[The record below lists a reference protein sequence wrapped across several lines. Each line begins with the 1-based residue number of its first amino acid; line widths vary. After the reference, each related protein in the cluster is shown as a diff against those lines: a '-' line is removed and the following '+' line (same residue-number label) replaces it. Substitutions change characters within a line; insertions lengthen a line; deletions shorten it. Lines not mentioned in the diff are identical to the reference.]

1 MSNNDPFRSSAPSE
15 PMAPMGQGM
24 QYGRLVGFAFESPN
38 WMMNVLYS
46 TVCVLLG
53 GLVVG
58 HLVLY
63 GYQAQI
69 LMRSITDPRATYP
82 DFDTN
87 KIGEYLIRGLWLWL
101 GILITSFLVGAI
113 AIGIILVFFLIGGLI
128 VAAASAGGEEPGAVV
143 AIIVGLGYFAMLA
156 FVSVFSIFCFAPVFI
171 KIALS
176 GNLSEMFDFQWHM
189 DFIRRTFGSLLLGS
203 IVLMLVSFLFS
214 FAGMLLCFVGM
225 FPAIACVMLSQAQLF
240 SQLYRVYLERG
251 GQPVNIQEL
260 SPNF

>member
-1 MSNNDPFRSSAPSE
+1 M
-15 PMAPMGQGM
+15 
-24 QYGRLVGFAFESPN
+24 
-38 WMMNVLYS
+38 
-46 TVCVLLG
+46 
-53 GLVVG
+53 
-58 HLVLY
+58 
-63 GYQAQI
+63 
-69 LMRSITDPRATYP
+69 
-82 DFDTN
+82 
-87 KIGEYLIRGLWLWL
+87 

-143 AIIVGLGYFAMLA
+143 AIIVGLGYFATIA

-214 FAGMLLCFVGM
+214 FAGALLCFVGI
-225 FPAIACVMLSQAQLF
+225 FPAIACVMLSQALLF